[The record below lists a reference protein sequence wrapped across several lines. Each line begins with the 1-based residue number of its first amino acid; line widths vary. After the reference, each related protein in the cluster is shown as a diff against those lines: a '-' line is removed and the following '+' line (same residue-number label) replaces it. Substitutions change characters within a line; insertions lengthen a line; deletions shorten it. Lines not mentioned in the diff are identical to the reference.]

1 MGTLGGKIPFLV
13 PKMTRNVDIMQI
25 TSQIGPFDNA
35 KEQTK
40 VHLGQR
46 LLVLIKN

>member
-1 MGTLGGKIPFLV
+1 MGTLGVKYQFFV
-13 PKMTRNVDIMQI
+13 PKMTRNVDIIQI

-40 VHLGQR
+40 VHLGQS
-46 LLVLIKN
+46 LMVFLQI